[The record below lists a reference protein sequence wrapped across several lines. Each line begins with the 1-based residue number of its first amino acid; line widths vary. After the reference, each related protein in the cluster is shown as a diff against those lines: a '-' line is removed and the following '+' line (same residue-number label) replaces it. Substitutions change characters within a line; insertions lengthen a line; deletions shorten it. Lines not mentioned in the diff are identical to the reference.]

1 MKKLGLAC
9 VIALGLSGCG
19 GGSGGDSTI
28 IVDPAEL
35 ELVIDGDMSVTTGDS
50 VALVVTEYSG
60 LSLSDI
66 AWTTTSDAIQILAPH
81 TMAIGFDA
89 PAAGDYP
96 ISVSAKVNGTRLT
109 QDFTLSVT
117 EGEAPQAIV
126 RLAQEASEGGRVSL
140 RVDAIVSDTKKI
152 SSITWKQLSGPLAQD
167 VRYDDGAYSQNIY
180 FQAPAVSKDTVMQYQ
195 ASVNFSDGTS
205 AADTVYVVVKNV
217 DFDKDAYFV
226 NANSN
231 TSVLATVSDHMIPY
245 HADSPYANAL
255 KNCVYNNTITD
266 TCNFNTLPLIGSVTE
281 SPTIDDILDR
291 TYVSHPWMGDAF
303 KAFLENSD
311 ASADTLKMLRATT
324 AIVISYDVRPSFYW
338 VATGAIYLDANNL
351 WRTPQERDTLNT
363 APDYRS
369 GFGNELDYITTWR
382 YVKDGANYYP
392 QPGLSMAARNSRS
405 LSGVDA
411 ALTWLLYHELAH
423 ANDFFN
429 YATWSGLQS
438 TDNPLS
444 YFNRNNPRS
453 DGLTNALPL
462 TSAQLHALADVV
474 YGGDTATTTQKNY
487 SAQQVA
493 DWFETDGA
501 VSFYSYYT
509 SREDYANLVERF
521 MMLYRLGVSSDVGVF
536 SRATFDSRD
545 YLLTWGQRN
554 RINDPH
560 VQQRADYAVS
570 RVFPDLDVPAAQAA
584 MPAPQTLPVGQGWF
598 DVLTVDNQQE
608 SVSSYSAAPESDV
621 KVSLPDVIVPQQF
634 EVHRALPGQ

>member
-1 MKKLGLAC
+1 MKNLALAC
-9 VIALGLSGCG
+9 VITLGLSGCG
-19 GGSGGDSTI
+19 GGSGDNGNI
-28 IVDPAEL
+28 IVDPIDL
-35 ELVIDGDMSVTTGDS
+35 QLVIDGDMTVTSGDS
-50 VALVVTEYSG
+50 VALVVTEMSG

-66 AWTTTSDAIQILAPH
+66 EWSATNDAIQILAPH

-89 PAAGDYP
+89 PAPGDYP
-96 ISVSAKVNGTRLT
+96 ISVSAKVNGTTLT

-117 EGEAPQAIV
+117 EGDTPQAIV

-140 RVDAIVSDTKKI
+140 RVDANVSDTKKI
-152 SSITWKQLSGPLAQD
+152 SSIIWKQLSGPYAQD

-180 FQAPAVSKDTVMQYQ
+180 FQAPAVSQDAVIEYQ
-195 ASVNFSDGTS
+195 ASVNFTDGSS

-217 DFDKDAYFV
+217 DFKKDAYFV
-226 NANSN
+226 NTNSN
-231 TSVLATVSDHMIPY
+231 TNVLATVSDHMIPY

-303 KAFLENSD
+303 KAFLESSD
-311 ASADTLKMLRATT
+311 ASADILKMLRATT

-369 GFGNELDYITTWR
+369 GFGNELDYVTTWR
-382 YVKDGANYYP
+382 YVKDGVSYYP
-392 QPGLSMAARNSRS
+392 QHGLPMAARNSRS

-444 YFNRNNPRS
+444 YFNRNNTRS

-487 SAQQVA
+487 TAQQVA

-536 SRATFDSRD
+536 TRATFDSRD

-554 RINDPH
+554 RINDAH

-570 RVFPDLDVPAAQAA
+570 RVFPNLDVPAAQAA
-584 MPAPQTLPVGQGWF
+584 MPAPQALPAGQGWF
-598 DVLTVDNQQE
+598 DVLTVDSQQE
-608 SVSSYSAAPESDV
+608 SVSSYNAAPESDV
-621 KVSLPDVIVPQQF
+621 KVSLPDVIVPEQF
-634 EVHRALPGQ
+634 EMHRALPGQ